1 MGVGMAR
8 RSWLKGAALAGIGMI
23 GGAAAMEPVKR
34 TGGKQIKL
42 SLAAYSF
49 RDELK
54 ATPPTMT
61 LLEGFVD
68 FAAEQGI
75 EAIEPTSYYFPE
87 PVTPEYLL
95 ALKRRA
101 FLHGLDISGTAIGN
115 VFTHPRGPA
124 REAEL
129 AKARQ
134 WIDYAALLTAPSI
147 RVFAGKIQ
155 EGSTLEEA
163 RKNCIECL
171 EEACDYAG
179 SKGVFLA
186 LENHGGI
193 VDTADNMMPIVK
205 AVKSDWFGVN
215 LDTGNF
221 TSEDPYA
228 DLEKMAPYSVTV
240 QLKVE
245 INPGGKGKVPADIP
259 RVMEIIKR
267 SGYRGYVA
275 LEYEAKENPREA
287 VPKYLEIMKGL
298 V

>member
-1 MGVGMAR
+1 MGVAMER
-8 RSWLKGAALAGIGMI
+8 RSWLKGAALAGLGMV
-23 GGAAAMEPVKR
+23 GGASAMEPVKR

-129 AKARQ
+129 AKTRQ
-134 WIDYAALLTAPSI
+134 WIDFAALLTAPSI

-179 SKGVFLA
+179 GKGVFLA

-228 DLEKMAPYSVTV
+228 DLERMAPYSVTV

-245 INPGGKGKVPADIP
+245 VNPGGKGKVPADIP
-259 RVMEIIKR
+259 RVMDILKK

-298 V
+298 A